1 MNKLSESGRLSIL
14 GVHVSILTMQR
25 ATATMEN
32 WIRNG
37 ERHYVC
43 ITGVHGVMESQRD
56 PELMA
61 IHNAAGLVTPDG
73 VPMVWM
79 SHWLGHP
86 EVERVYGPDLLQEMC
101 RISALK
107 GYRHFFYGSTPETLG
122 KLTAALTRR
131 HPGLQVVGSFAP
143 PFRPLTP
150 EEDEAVIA
158 QINASGAQIV
168 WVGLSTPK
176 QERWMASHV
185 DRLNASVLVGVGAA
199 FDFAAGEK
207 QQAPRWMQRNGL
219 EWAFRL
225 ASEPR
230 RLAGRYFRNN
240 PAFMLRALAQLLRHH
255 GMSRTRRAD
264 RMAP

>member
-1 MNKLSESGRLSIL
+1 MNELSAPGRLSIL
-14 GVHVSILTMQR
+14 GVHVSVLTMQR
-25 ATATMEN
+25 ATATMEH

-37 ERHYVC
+37 ERRYVC

-61 IHNAAGLVTPDG
+61 IHNAAGLVTADG
-73 VPMVWM
+73 MPMVWM

-86 EVERVYGPDLLQEMC
+86 EAERVYGPDLLQEMS
-101 RISALK
+101 RISAVK
-107 GYRHFFYGSTPETLG
+107 GYRNFFYGSSPGTLG
-122 KLTAALTRR
+122 NLTAALSRR
-131 HPGLQVVGSFAP
+131 HSGLQIVGSFSP

-158 QINASGAQIV
+158 QINASGAQVV

-185 DRLNASVLVGVGAA
+185 HRLNASVLVGVGAA

-225 ASEPR
+225 ATEPR

-240 PAFMLRALAQLLRHH
+240 PAFMLRASGQLLRHH
-255 GMSRTRRAD
+255 AISRLGRAN

>member
-1 MNKLSESGRLSIL
+1 MNEVCAPQRVNIL
-14 GVHVSILTMQR
+14 GVRVSALTMGR
-25 ATATMEN
+25 ATATIER
-32 WIRNG
+32 WIRDG
-37 ERHYVC
+37 EHHYVC

-56 PELMA
+56 AELMQ

-86 EVERVYGPDLLQEMC
+86 EVERVYGPDLLKEMC
-101 RISALK
+101 RISAQK

-122 KLTAALTRR
+122 KLTTALTRK
-131 HPGLQVVGSFAP
+131 HPGLQIAGSLSP

-150 EEDEAVIA
+150 EEDEAEIA
-158 QINASGAQIV
+158 RINDSGAQVV

-176 QERWMASHV
+176 QERWMARHV
-185 DRLNASVLVGVGAA
+185 HRLNASVLVGVGAA

-207 QQAPRWMQRNGL
+207 AQAPRWMQRSGL
-219 EWAFRL
+219 EWSFRL
-225 ASEPR
+225 VTEPR

-240 PAFMLRALAQLLRHH
+240 PAFILRAMRQLAQHH
-255 GMSRTRRAD
+255 ATAWRGGTKTVAR
-264 RMAP
+264 